1 MAAVRFIPLFF
12 ILFSTH
18 CFSQSDEE
26 ALIKLKKSFIGGNLD
41 NWVLGSGACE
51 KKWVGVMCSGDN
63 VTGLHLADMQL
74 KGEVDIQALLQIRGL
89 KAISLINNSF
99 TGDIPDL
106 HKLTN
111 LRAIYLSKNKFSGS
125 IPDNYFEKMGLLKK
139 VWLDDNQFSGRIPD
153 SLCRLPNLMELHLEL
168 NQFSGQIPPLK
179 YPAMIRDLNLSKN
192 NLEGE
197 IPEGYMQFNASSF
210 EGNPGLCG
218 SILGKECENGDNKSG
233 QKQES
238 TSGSSEG
245 IHGSSS
251 GSNSKVLAIS
261 IGSVVAIV
269 FLVIIVVLARKRKRE
284 DEFSI
289 LSKEPLKE
297 EVLPVKVPEAE
308 STTRR
313 KPSESS
319 RRSRS
324 SKKGSSHGGSSGV
337 TDLVMVNEEKG
348 EFGMQD
354 LMKAAAEV
362 LGNGGLGSA
371 YKAVMSNGLA
381 VVVKRMKEMNRLGK
395 EAFDVEM
402 RRLGKLRH
410 PSILTPLAY
419 HFRREE
425 KLIVSEYMPKGSLL
439 YVLHGDRGIIH
450 ANLNWPTRLKIIKGI
465 AQGLDFIHTEFATY
479 EVPHGNL
486 KSSNILLTENY
497 DPLLSDFAFQPMANP
512 NLINQGLFAYRSP
525 EYVRSQQISAKSDVY
540 CLGIVILEIITGKF
554 PSQYLNN
561 AKGGID
567 IVQWVQTSI
576 ANNQV
581 EDLIDPEISN
591 GSNSID
597 QMVKLLRIGAG
608 CTESNP
614 DKRLGMKEVI
624 GKINE
629 VNV

>member
-74 KGEVDIQALLQIRGL
+74 TGEVDIQALLQIRGL

-153 SLCRLPNLMELHLEL
+153 SLCQLPNLMELHLEL

-179 YPAMIRDLNLSKN
+179 YPAMVRDLNLSKN

-197 IPEGYMQFNASSF
+197 IPESYLNFNASSF

-218 SILGKECENGDNKSG
+218 SILGKECEYGDNKSG

-238 TSGSSEG
+238 TSSSSEG
-245 IHGSSS
+245 IDGSGS

-269 FLVIIVVLARKRKRE
+269 FLVIIVVLARKRRRE

-324 SKKGSSHGGSSGV
+324 SKKGSSHGGNSGV

-410 PSILTPLAY
+410 PNILTPLAY

-425 KLIVSEYMPKGSLL
+425 KLI
-439 YVLHGDRGIIH
+439 
-450 ANLNWPTRLKIIKGI
+450 IIKGI

-567 IVQWVQTSI
+567 IVEWVQTSI
-576 ANNQV
+576 ADNQV
-581 EDLIDPEISN
+581 EDLIDPEISH

>member
-1 MAAVRFIPLFF
+1 MAAVRFTPLFF
-12 ILFSTH
+12 ILFSTL

-51 KKWVGVMCSGDN
+51 RKWVGVMCSGDN

-74 KGEVDIQALLQIRGL
+74 TGEVDIQALLQIRGL

-125 IPDNYFEKMGLLKK
+125 IPDNYFDKMGLLKK

-168 NQFSGQIPPLK
+168 NQFSGQIPPLI
-179 YPAMIRDLNLSKN
+179 YPAMVRDLNLSKN

-197 IPEGYMQFNASSF
+197 IPEGYMQFNATSF

-238 TSGSSEG
+238 TSSPSEG
-245 IHGSSS
+245 IDRSGS

-261 IGSVVAIV
+261 IGSVVAVV
-269 FLVIIVVLARKRKRE
+269 FLVIIVVLARKRRRE

-289 LSKEPLKE
+289 LSKEPVKE

-324 SKKGSSHGGSSGV
+324 SKKGSSHGGNSGV

-410 PSILTPLAY
+410 PKILTPLA
-419 HFRREE
+419 
-425 KLIVSEYMPKGSLL
+425 
-439 YVLHGDRGIIH
+439 
-450 ANLNWPTRLKIIKGI
+450 
-465 AQGLDFIHTEFATY
+465 
-479 EVPHGNL
+479 
-486 KSSNILLTENY
+486 
-497 DPLLSDFAFQPMANP
+497 DFAFQPMANP
-512 NLINQGLFAYRSP
+512 NLINQGLFAYKSP

-554 PSQYLNN
+554 PAQYLNN

-576 ANNQV
+576 ADNQV
-581 EDLIDPEISN
+581 EDLIDPEISH